1 MAYADYTLPFIV
13 YTDGSN
19 CGLGAFLAKEQD
31 DLEWVI
37 AYASRNLHPPN
48 HNDANYC
55 SFKLEFLAM
64 KWVIVEKFR
73 DYLWGAKI
81 TVVTDNPLSIYRLQ
95 SSEP

>member
-1 MAYADYTLPFIV
+1 MV
-13 YTDGSN
+13 YTDASN
-19 CGLGAFLAKEQD
+19 CGLGAFLAQEQD

-37 AYASRNLHPPN
+37 AYASRSLHSPRR
-48 HNDANYC
+48 NDAS

-64 KWVIVEKFR
+64 KWVIVEKFK

-81 TVVTDNPLSIYRLQ
+81 TLVTDNPLSIYRLQ